1 MPFERLNTLK
11 NLLDMYKYR
20 DEDVCVNEAIANA
33 VDAFRENSIL
43 GGKIDIT
50 FDRTDDYGY
59 ITFHNNAPPMTKDQF
74 ITKYHTVSFSF
85 KKKGQGIGFAGVG
98 AKLFLASEHGGEI
111 ITITGKGKSNFMAS
125 KMEATET
132 DLDYGTTFK
141 NSLSEI
147 IGKKQYSHS
156 FGTTYRVRLSLFAYK
171 YLKEHLEDIVQFW
184 WNYALLTK
192 QITITV
198 DGKVVRA
205 WEPKGTKFQKQIKW
219 KKNIIKCFY
228 WIADELIPE
237 ERQHIVYSVFGK
249 RIHRNKLDVTIRIK
263 EDYAQRIFC
272 IADLSVLAGYLTANK
287 EEFEVDWRPNE
298 CKSVVKKAFWDF
310 LEKEGLLSKSD
321 PTQITSP
328 TFVNELTK
336 RLDKILQTDKFK
348 HLNIFLSTTTRN
360 VLTPDET
367 GDTPITEST
376 GEGGTGEEGGEGP
389 GVGPGRGEG
398 IAHVEDEKGLDIGKA
413 KPRKARGLQITL
425 RNWPEEPQESWV
437 SPEEGAIIIN
447 EGHEFWI
454 RHRTKS
460 TETYNFTRILLEA
473 IIKYKS
479 KENTWTPEET
489 LQQLD
494 DLLHEV
500 W

>member
-1 MPFERLNTLK
+1 
-11 NLLDMYKYR
+11 MYQYR
-20 DEDVCVNEAIANA
+20 DETVCVNEAIANA

-85 KKKGQGIGFAGVG
+85 KKKGHGIGFAGVG

-156 FGTTYRVRLSLFAYK
+156 FGTTYRVRLTNFAYK
-171 YLKEHLEDIVQFW
+171 HLKKDLGGIIQFW

-192 QITITV
+192 QVTITI
-198 DGKVVRA
+198 DGKVTRP
-205 WEPKGTKFQKQIKW
+205 WEPEGVKFQKQIRWNKGV
-219 KKNIIKCFY
+219 IKCFY
-228 WIADELIPE
+228 WIAAPGETIPE

-249 RIHRNKLDVTIRIK
+249 RIHNSKLDVIIRIK

-360 VLTPDET
+360 ILTPDET
-367 GDTPITEST
+367 GDTPITEVP

-398 IAHVEDEKGLDIGKA
+398 IAHAEDDKGSDIGKA
-413 KPRKARGLQITL
+413 KPRKARGLQISVQDV
-425 RNWPEEPQESWV
+425 PQEPKESWV
-437 SPEEGAIIIN
+437 DEGAGAIVLN
-447 EGHEFWI
+447 KGHDFWKMHERTPTEG
-454 RHRTKS
+454 
-460 TETYNFTRILLEA
+460 YNMTRCLLEA
-473 IIKYKS
+473 IIRYKS
-479 KENTWTPEET
+479 GENEWSPTET

-500 W
+500 WK